1 MSDKRTKIAGFF
13 LVFGLSMTASI
24 AGRTQVADTGA
35 DSLKAF
41 TRRVQAAYA
50 RAGALSFKLEYL
62 YANGG
67 EPGKYID
74 SVPGEVQM
82 NAGSSRVVID
92 GNETVLTGKYAIHV
106 LRDDKLI
113 YLAAAVHGAGE
124 NPVGM
129 LDSAFAHIKGL
140 STHLFHRDGSQ
151 ILILDFPP
159 GQAYTRMEIS
169 IDDRTGFFQRIAYSI
184 NTAGFVGQDM
194 IESPGH
200 PAPYES
206 KGRVVIL
213 FSEYK
218 KGAFDD
224 QVFKEDNFFIRT
236 AGRYEPTGRYKDY
249 RIYLASSNL

>member
-1 MSDKRTKIAGFF
+1 MKNNIAKNAAFF
-13 LVFGLSMTASI
+13 LVLCLVMAASI
-24 AGRTQVADTGA
+24 TGRTQVTDVGA

-41 TRRVQAAYA
+41 TQRVQTAYA
-50 RAGALSFKLEYL
+50 NAGALSFKLKYL

-67 EPGKYID
+67 QPGKYID
-74 SVPGEVQM
+74 SLPGEVQM
-82 NAGSSRVVID
+82 NAGNSRILID
-92 GNETVLTGKYAIHV
+92 SIETVLTGKYAIHV

-113 YLAAAVHGAGE
+113 YLAAAIRGAGE

-140 STHLFHRDGSQ
+140 VVHMSHADGAQ

-184 NTAGFVGQDM
+184 NTVGFVGRDM

-206 KGRVVIL
+206 RGRVVIL
-213 FSEYK
+213 FSDYK

-224 QVFKEDNFFIRT
+224 RVFRADNFFTRT
-236 AGRYEPTGRYKDY
+236 AGRYEPAGQYKDY

>member
-1 MSDKRTKIAGFF
+1 MKNSIATYTAFF
-13 LVFGLSMTASI
+13 LVLCLLMAASI
-24 AGRTQVADTGA
+24 TGRTQIADVGA

-41 TRRVQAAYA
+41 TQRVQTAYA
-50 RAGALSFKLEYL
+50 KAGALSFNLKYL

-67 EPGKYID
+67 QPGKYID
-74 SVPGEVQM
+74 SLLGQVQM
-82 NAGSSRVVID
+82 NGGQSRIVID
-92 GNETVLTGKYAIHV
+92 SIETVLTGKYAIHV
-106 LRDDKLI
+106 VKDDKLI
-113 YLAAAVHGAGE
+113 YLTAAVRGTGE

-140 STHLFHRDGSQ
+140 SAHLYHNGGVQ

-159 GQAYTRMEIS
+159 GQPYTRMEIG

-184 NTAGFVGQDM
+184 NTVGFVGRDM

-213 FSEYK
+213 FSDYK

-224 QVFKEDNFFIRT
+224 RVFRADNFFTRT
-236 AGRYEPTGRYKDY
+236 AGRYEPAGQYKDY

>member
-1 MSDKRTKIAGFF
+1 MQNNMAKTAVFF
-13 LVFGLSMTASI
+13 LLLCLSMAASI
-24 AGRTQVADTGA
+24 KGRTQVTDTGA
-35 DSLKAF
+35 DSLRAF
-41 TRRVQAAYA
+41 TQRVQTAYA
-50 RAGALSFKLEYL
+50 KAGALSFKLKYL

-74 SVPGEVQM
+74 SLPGAVQM
-82 NAGSSRVVID
+82 DAGNSRILID
-92 GNETVLTGKYAIHV
+92 GNETVLTGKFAIHV

-113 YLAAAVHGAGE
+113 YLAAAVRGAGE

-140 STHLFHRDGSQ
+140 STHLFHRDGAQ

-184 NTAGFVGQDM
+184 NTVGFVGQDL
-194 IESPGH
+194 IDRPDH

-213 FSEYK
+213 FMDYK

-224 QVFKEDNFFIRT
+224 RMFNPENFFIR
-236 AGRYEPTGRYKDY
+236 AGGRFEPAGPYKDY

>member
-1 MSDKRTKIAGFF
+1 MKKNFARNAALFVI
-13 LVFGLSMTASI
+13 LCLSMAASI

-35 DSLKAF
+35 DSLQAF
-41 TRRVQAAYA
+41 TRRVQAAYTK
-50 RAGALSFKLEYL
+50 AGALSFKLKYL

-74 SVPGEVQM
+74 SLPGEVQM
-82 NAGSSRVVID
+82 NAGRSRVVID

-113 YLAAAVHGAGE
+113 YLAAAMHGAGE

-140 STHLFHRDGSQ
+140 STHLFRRDGAQ

-184 NTAGFVGQDM
+184 NTVGFVARDM
-194 IESPGH
+194 IEGPGH

-213 FSEYK
+213 FSDYK

-224 QVFKEDNFFIRT
+224 RVFNTANFFT
-236 AGRYEPTGRYKDY
+236 QMAGKYEPAGPYKDY

>member
-1 MSDKRTKIAGFF
+1 MKKITSQSVAFTF
-13 LVFGLSMTASI
+13 QLCLLLAASI
-24 AGRTQVADTGA
+24 IAKTQDAASGG

-41 TRRVQAAYA
+41 TQRVQKAYA
-50 RAGALSFKLEYL
+50 KAGALSFKLKYF

-67 EPGKYID
+67 QPGNYID
-74 SVPGEVQM
+74 SLPGEVQM
-82 NAGSSRVVID
+82 NAGRSRILID
-92 GNETVLTGKYAIHV
+92 SNETVLTGKYAIHV

-113 YLAAAVHGAGE
+113 YLAAAVRGAGE
-124 NPVGM
+124 NPVGI
-129 LDSAFAHIKGL
+129 LDSAFVHIKGL
-140 STHLFHRDGSQ
+140 SAHLYHNDGAR

-169 IDDRTGFFQRIAYSI
+169 IDDRTGFFKRIAYSI
-184 NTAGFVGQDM
+184 NTVGFVGKDM

-213 FSEYK
+213 FSDYK

-224 QVFKEDNFFIRT
+224 RVFREDNFFTRT
-236 AGRYEPTGRYKDY
+236 AGRYEPAGQYKNF

>member
-1 MSDKRTKIAGFF
+1 MRNNSSKNPAFF
-13 LVFGLSMTASI
+13 LVLCLLTAASI
-24 AGRTQVADTGA
+24 TGRTQVADTGA
-35 DSLKAF
+35 DSLMAF
-41 TRRVQAAYA
+41 THRVQSAYA
-50 RAGALSFKLEYL
+50 RAGTLSFKLKYL

-67 EPGKYID
+67 DPGKYID
-74 SVPGEVQM
+74 SLPGEVQM
-82 NAGSSRVVID
+82 DAGNSRILID
-92 GNETVLTGKYAIHV
+92 GNETVLTGKFAIHV
-106 LRDDKLI
+106 LKDDKLI
-113 YLAAAVHGAGE
+113 YLTTAVRGAGE

-140 STHLFHRDGSQ
+140 STHLFHRDGAQ
-151 ILILDFPP
+151 ILILEFPP

-184 NTAGFVGQDM
+184 NTVGFVGRDM

-213 FSEYK
+213 FSDYR

-224 QVFKEDNFFIRT
+224 RVFSSDNFFTRT
-236 AGRYEPTGRYKDY
+236 AGRYEPAGQYRDY